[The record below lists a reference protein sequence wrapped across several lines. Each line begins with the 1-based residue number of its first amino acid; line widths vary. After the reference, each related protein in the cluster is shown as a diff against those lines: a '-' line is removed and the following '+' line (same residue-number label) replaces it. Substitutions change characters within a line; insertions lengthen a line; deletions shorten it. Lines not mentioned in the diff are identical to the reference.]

1 MTIYLPKYRYLLVCM
16 LICNIYLL
24 PLFGQAEGSDYLYQP
39 IEQKQFD
46 DGEWQSLQKSL
57 DYSKKKPESQ
67 PEPQPETEKSEP
79 FSFPEFSTPP
89 VLARMFKILALMIL
103 IGLLSWLMYQLIK
116 KTTLTIDTESD
127 HGLDNNQA
135 KGLVSLEKLAEQLDK
150 HNINPY
156 IEQAEKDR
164 NYPLAVR
171 LHFLALLK
179 KLYKKEL
186 IHWKKNYTNNI
197 YLNQMREKNNFAQFK
212 MLTSAYERIWYGDRH
227 PNFEEYEELREQFLA
242 FRLDP
247 S

>member
-16 LICNIYLL
+16 LICSIYLL

-57 DYSKKKPESQ
+57 DYSKKKPE
-67 PEPQPETEKSEP
+67 PQPQTEKSAP
-79 FSFPEFSTPP
+79 FSFPEFSAPP
-89 VLARMFKILALMIL
+89 VLERMFKLLAFVILV
-103 IGLLSWLMYQLIK
+103 GLLSWLMYQLIK
-116 KTTLTIDTESD
+116 KTNITIDTESG
-127 HGLDNNQA
+127 HGLGNNQA

-150 HNINPY
+150 HDINPY

-179 KLYKKEL
+179 KLYEKEL
-186 IHWKKNYTNNI
+186 IHWKKNYTNNT
-197 YLNQMREKNNFAQFK
+197 YLNQMRGKNTFAQFK

-227 PNFEEYEELREQFLA
+227 PDFEEYEGLREQFLA
-242 FRLDP
+242 FQSDV